1 MRELIDFFVR
11 FNALFFFI
19 VFESICFFLIGQNNT
34 YHRASILNS
43 SNAFVGSIF
52 NFSNNM
58 SGYFQLRTVN
68 DSLIAENKI
77 LKEQLANVNTNQNV
91 ITQLK
96 IDSIPI
102 SNDSTIAKKYM
113 YYEADV
119 INNSTNKL
127 YNNITLNRGSNDG
140 IKPEM
145 GLVDAN
151 GVVGIIKSVSP
162 KYSMAMSLLHKN
174 AKISARIK
182 KNDYTGTIIWNGQ
195 DARFAELQ
203 DIPKHVELL
212 KNDAIITSG
221 YSSIFPADVLI
232 GNIESFEL
240 KEGSNFYKIK
250 VKLASNFQK
259 LRYVYAVE
267 NLNKQEQVELE
278 VKTRD
283 E

>member
-19 VFESICFFLIGQNNT
+19 LFEAICFFLIGQNNT

-43 SNAFVGSIF
+43 SNAFVGSVF

-58 SGYFQLRTVN
+58 TDYFQLGTVN
-68 DSLIAENKI
+68 DSLIAENKVLRELI
-77 LKEQLANVNTNQNV
+77 ANANINQSV
-91 ITQLK
+91 ITQLR
-96 IDSIPI
+96 IDSIPF
-102 SNDSTIAKKYM
+102 SADSTIAKKYL

-119 INNSTNKL
+119 INNSTNRL
-127 YNNITLNRGSNDG
+127 YNNITLNKGSNDG

-162 KYSMAMSLLHKN
+162 NYSMAMSLLHKN
-174 AKISARIK
+174 AKVSARIK

-203 DIPKHVELL
+203 DIPKHVELT
-212 KNDAIITSG
+212 KNDVITTSG

-232 GNIESFEL
+232 GQIESFDL

-267 NLNKQEQVELE
+267 NLNKEEQLELE
-278 VKTRD
+278 INAKD